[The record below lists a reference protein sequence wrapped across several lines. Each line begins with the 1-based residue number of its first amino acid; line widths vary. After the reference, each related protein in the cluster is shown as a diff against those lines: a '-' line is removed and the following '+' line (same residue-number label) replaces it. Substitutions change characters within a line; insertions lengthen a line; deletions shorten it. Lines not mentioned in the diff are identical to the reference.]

1 MSKTLKTS
9 LFLLLFFLCA
19 FSGFSQNQKRPL
31 TEVLSL
37 IEAKHNVSFSYADK
51 DIKDILI
58 DVSTEKSLDSILDEI
73 SLKTNLQFN
82 KIDQQY
88 YTIVKQTESDSF
100 SLQHLEEVII
110 TDYLTSGIYKN
121 NTGSISIKPEQF
133 GILPGLIEADVL
145 QTIQALPGVLSVD
158 ETVSNINVRGG
169 THDQNLFLY
178 DGIKMYQSGHFF
190 GLISA
195 FNPQLTHKISV
206 IKNGTSAKYG
216 DGISSIVDMQLSDKI
231 SSDTNIGLGLNLIS
245 ADGYAK
251 VPLGKKTEIQVAAR
265 RSVTDI
271 LDTPTYNN
279 YFDRVFQ
286 DTDLTNTEDAAVSK
300 DEHFY
305 FYDTAIKFLY
315 DLSEKDKIRFNFLNI
330 YNALDYNEEAT
341 INTTNEASNSQLKQ
355 HNIASGITYERQWNT
370 KLNTFAQIYYSN
382 YDLDATNFDILNNQ
396 RLIQENEVVDGGLKL
411 HANYN
416 LSPTLNINGGFQF
429 TEVGI
434 SNLEDV
440 NNPVFRSYIKRVI
453 RTYSG
458 FAEAHFQ
465 SKNKNT
471 SVRLG
476 IRDNYFK
483 KFNLHLVEPRLHINK
498 RFLNYFR
505 AELSAEYKSQ
515 STTQIIDLQKDFLG
529 IEKRRWVLANNTT
542 IPVVKSKQASFGLS
556 YNKNKLLITAEAYI
570 KQVNGIT
577 TRSQGF
583 QNQYQFVNAIGDYEI
598 KGIDLLINKQFQ
610 KFGTWLSYSYS
621 KNDYTFEDLNGGASF
636 PNNFDITHVIDFAG
650 TFTLDDLKLALG
662 LNWHSGR
669 PFTTPNYEDSNNNT
683 IIYQSPNN
691 SRLDDYLR
699 TDFSATYQFNLG
711 KNKAILGASIWNLL
725 NQKNTINTY
734 YAINDGKISKIENQ
748 SLGITPNF
756 SLKIRF

>member
-9 LFLLLFFLCA
+9 LFLLLFFLCV

-37 IEAKHNVSFSYADK
+37 IEAKHSVSFSYADK
-51 DIKDILI
+51 DVKHISIDI
-58 DVSTEKSLDSILDEI
+58 STEKSLDNILDEI

-121 NTGSISIKPEQF
+121 NTGNISIKPEQF

-231 SSDTNIGLGLNLIS
+231 SSDSNIGLGLNLIS

-251 VPLGKKTEIQVAAR
+251 VPLGKKTEIQVAVR

-286 DTDLTNTEDAAVSK
+286 DTDLTNTEDAAISK

-305 FYDTAIKFLY
+305 FYDTALKFLH

-355 HNIASGITYERQWNT
+355 HNIASGITYERQWNN

-411 HANYN
+411 HVNYS
-416 LSPTLNINGGFQF
+416 LSPILNINGG
-429 TEVGI
+429 
-434 SNLEDV
+434 
-440 NNPVFRSYIKRVI
+440 
-453 RTYSG
+453 
-458 FAEAHFQ
+458 
-465 SKNKNT
+465 
-471 SVRLG
+471 
-476 IRDNYFK
+476 
-483 KFNLHLVEPRLHINK
+483 
-498 RFLNYFR
+498 
-505 AELSAEYKSQ
+505 
-515 STTQIIDLQKDFLG
+515 
-529 IEKRRWVLANNTT
+529 
-542 IPVVKSKQASFGLS
+542 
-556 YNKNKLLITAEAYI
+556 
-570 KQVNGIT
+570 
-577 TRSQGF
+577 
-583 QNQYQFVNAIGDYEI
+583 
-598 KGIDLLINKQFQ
+598 
-610 KFGTWLSYSYS
+610 
-621 KNDYTFEDLNGGASF
+621 
-636 PNNFDITHVIDFAG
+636 
-650 TFTLDDLKLALG
+650 
-662 LNWHSGR
+662 
-669 PFTTPNYEDSNNNT
+669 
-683 IIYQSPNN
+683 
-691 SRLDDYLR
+691 
-699 TDFSATYQFNLG
+699 
-711 KNKAILGASIWNLL
+711 
-725 NQKNTINTY
+725 
-734 YAINDGKISKIENQ
+734 
-748 SLGITPNF
+748 
-756 SLKIRF
+756 